1 MKKIHL
7 ALMAA
12 GITFGASAFA
22 FDGAIVKVPA
32 STDHF
37 FVGLEALY
45 LQPTDSNGDLDYS
58 NTVTPGTPQS
68 NNINGIDPSYDWAWR
83 LIAGYKYGAAMD
95 VTFNYFHA
103 KLDNSDS
110 VSATAPTV
118 IYNPND
124 SSSTQF
130 VASSADVEHK
140 VDQADLTL
148 GLKINPLR
156 CVTLHPFGGLRYA
169 RVERD
174 LDTSFTTN
182 PNTNTVENI
191 SDTSKFNGIG
201 PIAGMDAAFDIGN
214 GFQIVGRF
222 NAALLVGNMDE
233 DYSHSE
239 TLRGTTTTGIQNV
252 DTDSR
257 SRVVPVV
264 DMRLGGTYTYD
275 LGNDSAL
282 RVELGYQVSKYHD
295 AIDKI
300 SVGNDNSAFAGGSSY
315 LTPTRSTSSL
325 GLNGPYLNV
334 IWRI

>member
-45 LQPTDSNGDLDYS
+45 LQPSDSNGDLDYS
-58 NTVTPGTPQS
+58 NTVTAGTPQS

-103 KLDNSDS
+103 KLDDSDS

-118 IYNPND
+118 IYDPND
-124 SSSTQF
+124 ATPTAF
-130 VASSADVEHK
+130 NAASADVEHK
-140 VDQADLTL
+140 IDQADLTL

-174 LDTSFTTN
+174 LDTSFTRTSF
-182 PNTNTVENI
+182 VENI

-201 PIAGMDAAFDIGN
+201 PIAGMDAAFDIGS

-239 TLRGTTTTGIQNV
+239 TIRSTTTTGIQDI

-257 SRVVPVV
+257 NRVVPVV

-282 RVELGYQVSKYHD
+282 RVELGYQVSKYYD
-295 AIDKI
+295 AVDKI
-300 SVGNDNSAFAGGSSY
+300 SVGINNAQAFAGGSSY